1 MNVNQASGI
10 MEILTAAFAQRPVS
24 TATLMIYQRCI
35 MDLDFEDAKAAVLD
49 LVTEADWLPSIAAIR
64 KAALAL
70 TDDTPTAAEAWDE
83 VNRAFRN
90 CGSWA
95 VPEWSDRL
103 VEKTVAGMGGWKVL
117 CASENAMADRAH
129 FLTAYRIEAER
140 ARFDRVRLPEARQL
154 EAKARERLAT
164 GNVKRLE
171 G

>member
-1 MNVNQASGI
+1 MKLEEAGNIIHMIKATWAHPPMSDDTAEIYI
-10 MEILTAAFAQRPVS
+10 MCLR
-24 TATLMIYQRCI
+24 
-35 MDLDFEDAKAAVLD
+35 DLDYEDAKAAVLD
-49 LVTEADWLPSIAAIR
+49 LMSDSKWMPAISEIR

-70 TDDTPTAAEAWDE
+70 TDDTSTAAEAWDE

-103 VEKTVAGMGGWKVL
+103 VEKTVAGMGGWPTL

-154 EAKARERLAT
+154 EAKARARLAT

>member
-24 TATLMIYQRCI
+24 TETLMIYQRCI

-70 TDDTPTAAEAWDE
+70 TDDTPNAAEAWDE
-83 VNRAFRN
+83 VNRMFHN
-90 CGSWA
+90 GGSWV
-95 VPEWSDRL
+95 VPEWSDSL
-103 VEKTVAGMGGWKVL
+103 IGKVVAGMGGWATL
-117 CASENAMADRAH
+117 CASENSIADRAH
-129 FLTAYRIEAER
+129 FLTAYRIEETRKQAQR
-140 ARFDRVRLPEARQL
+140 IRLPEARQL
-154 EAKARERLAT
+154 EAKARARLAAPQA
-164 GNVKRLE
+164 KQLE